1 MSVVEFKKKRQWDAN
16 NVLDCLE
23 IVKESIIKHGNP
35 PDSVLIIPCWD
46 NHVQF
51 HIGGKEMSSAEVIG
65 IIELVKNDI
74 ALGVGSDDE

>member
-1 MSVVEFKKKRQWDAN
+1 MTVVQFQKKKQWDAS

-23 IVKESIIKHGNP
+23 IVKESILKHGNA

-46 NHVQF
+46 SHVQF

-74 ALGVGSDDE
+74 ALGVGDEE